1 MGARE
6 VSKEDTAAGTQM
18 QDPLDAIAR
27 PREGASLLEPLI
39 RAEPPAARKAAGAPE
54 EAIHGVHIAQ
64 LLAFADEGITPL
76 IVLPALAGE
85 LKALRARTTVDL
97 HGAHIGREVL
107 VMFEG
112 GDAAKPIVTGVLRD
126 VGGTAAQGTALE
138 TPVGQVEV
146 DADGERLI
154 VSARQQLVLRCGKAS
169 ITLTKA
175 GKVLIQGAYVSSRS
189 SGVNRIKGGSI
200 QLN

>member
-6 VSKEDTAAGTQM
+6 VSKEDAAAGTQA

-27 PREGASLLEPLI
+27 PREGASLFEPLI
-39 RAEPPAARKAAGAPE
+39 RAEPLAARKAADALAEP
-54 EAIHGVHIAQ
+54 IHGVHIAQ
-64 LLAFADEGITPL
+64 LLAFADEGTTPL
-76 IVLPALAGE
+76 IVLPSASGE

-112 GDAAKPIVTGVLRD
+112 GDAARPIITGVLRD
-126 VGGTAAQGTALE
+126 AQGTALD

-154 VSARQQLVLRCGKAS
+154 VSAKQQLVLRCGKAS